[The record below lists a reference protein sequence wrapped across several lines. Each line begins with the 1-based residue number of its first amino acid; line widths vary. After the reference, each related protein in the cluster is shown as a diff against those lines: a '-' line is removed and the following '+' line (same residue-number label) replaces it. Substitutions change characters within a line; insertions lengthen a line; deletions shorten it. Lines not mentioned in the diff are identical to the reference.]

1 MIVYK
6 YKYILWWDLYNE
18 IWIDKASNLYYIA
31 SDGREYHEKYIIFGY
46 VKNEV
51 L

>member
-6 YKYILWWDLYNE
+6 YKYILLWHLYNE
-18 IWIDKASNLYYIA
+18 RLIEKASNLYYIA
-31 SDGREYHEKYIIFGY
+31 SDGCEDHEQYIIFGY

-51 L
+51 

>member
-18 IWIDKASNLYYIA
+18 IWIDKASDLYYIA
-31 SDGREYHEKYIIFGY
+31 SAGCEYHEHYIIFGY
-46 VKNEV
+46 VNSE